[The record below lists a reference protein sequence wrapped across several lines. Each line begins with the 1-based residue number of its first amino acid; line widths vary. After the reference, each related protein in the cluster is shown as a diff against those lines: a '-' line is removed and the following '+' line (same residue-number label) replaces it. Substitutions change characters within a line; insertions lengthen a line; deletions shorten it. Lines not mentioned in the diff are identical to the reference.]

1 GQADNGIAAVEAIR
15 ELEPDLVFLDVQMP
29 GMTGIEVLSHLGPEQ
44 VPAVI
49 FVTAYDEYALKAFD
63 LTAVD
68 YLVKPFEDE
77 RFERAFRRARRMVEL
92 EEVEQMTKRLL
103 AVLQRAEQS
112 ARP

>member
-1 GQADNGIAAVEAIR
+1 
-15 ELEPDLVFLDVQMP
+15 
-29 GMTGIEVLSHLGPEQ
+29 
-44 VPAVI
+44 
-49 FVTAYDEYALKAFD
+49 LKAFD

-112 ARP
+112 ARPPAAPGEYLERIAVQMTGQVRVVPVQDIDHITASGPYVELHVGGRKYVVRE